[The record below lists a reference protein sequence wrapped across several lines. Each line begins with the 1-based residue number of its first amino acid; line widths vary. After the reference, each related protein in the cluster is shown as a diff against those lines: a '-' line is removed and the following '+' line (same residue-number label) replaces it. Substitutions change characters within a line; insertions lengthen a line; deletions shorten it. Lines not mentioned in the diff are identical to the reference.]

1 MLLVLDNMKNRRIS
15 TILIGLLLKLLNN
28 LLKRHCTYIDRL
40 CGQCIDVVNHEIR
53 EEPTSKTR

>member
-40 CGQCIDVVNHEIR
+40 CSQCIDVVNHEIR